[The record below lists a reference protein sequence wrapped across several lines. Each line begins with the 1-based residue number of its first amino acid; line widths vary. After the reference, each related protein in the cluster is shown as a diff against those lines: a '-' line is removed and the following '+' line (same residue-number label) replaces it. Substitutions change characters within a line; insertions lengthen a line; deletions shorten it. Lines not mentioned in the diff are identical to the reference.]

1 LELVYVAFGSNVGD
15 RAAHIDAALD
25 RLRATPGIEVLR
37 QSDRLETDFVGV
49 GPEQDRFLNGVV
61 ELRSSLPPMAM
72 LSVLHV
78 IEAAAGRIFPHPVN
92 HPRELDLD
100 IILFGARVIDTLAL
114 QVPHPRFYERAFVR
128 EPLRQLGVDVDAQA
142 PAQQPL
148 VLDSIA
154 ALTAKTAEWAAG
166 DCSIGLVPTMGF
178 LHRGHQS
185 LMRIAREQCD
195 RVITTVFVNPLQ
207 FGPHE
212 DFDAYPRDLDR
223 DLAICREAGVD
234 VLFAPPVGQMFDEDF
249 CSHVQVGAEAV
260 GMEGGVRD
268 GHFQGVATV
277 VARLFAMSNAHR
289 AYFGEKDAQQVAV
302 VRRMARDLGFPVE
315 VVPCAIVRE
324 SDGLAMS
331 SRNVYLTKADRQAA
345 TVLSRALSS
354 AREQFRRGTRDRDQ
368 LLQHVAQVLAS
379 EPRCA
384 VDYIE
389 LRREGD
395 LRALPPGDVTG
406 GRMLVAGMFVD
417 GETPVRLLDNLSLD
431 AGDGLSLDAGG
442 GLSLD
447 AEGGHE

>member
-37 QSDRLETDFVGV
+37 QSDWLETDFVGV
-49 GPEQDRFLNGVV
+49 GPDQGRFLNGVV
-61 ELRSSLPPMAM
+61 ELSTSLTPVA
-72 LSVLHV
+72 LLCVLQV
-78 IEAAAGRIFPHPVN
+78 LEIAAGRVSLHLVN

-100 IILFGARVIDTLAL
+100 IILFGSRVIDTREL
-114 QVPHPRFYERAFVR
+114 QVPHPHFHERDFVC
-128 EPLRQLGVDVDAQA
+128 EPLRQLGVNVDMQA
-142 PAQQPL
+142 PMQTP
-148 VLDSIA
+148 VVIDSIA

-166 DCSIGLVPTMGF
+166 DCSVGLVPTMGS

-185 LMRIAREQCD
+185 LMHIAREQCD
-195 RVITTVFVNPLQ
+195 RVIATVFVNPLQ
-207 FGPHE
+207 FGPNE
-212 DFDAYPRDLDR
+212 DFAAYPRDLDG

-234 VLFAPPVGQMFDEDF
+234 VLFAPPVGQMFDDDF
-249 CSHVQVGAEAV
+249 CSNVQVGAEAE
-260 GMEGGVRD
+260 GMEGAVRD

-277 VARLFAMSNAHR
+277 VARLFAMSNPHR

-302 VRRMARDLGFPVE
+302 VRRMARDLGFPVQ

-331 SRNVYLTKADRQAA
+331 SRNVYLTEADRRAS
-345 TVLSRALSS
+345 TVLHRALCS
-354 AREQFRRGTRDRDQ
+354 AREQFRRGTHDRDQ
-368 LLQHVAQVLAS
+368 LLQCVEQVLAT

-395 LRALPPGDVTG
+395 LLALPPGDVNG
-406 GRMLVAGMFVD
+406 GRLLVAGMFVD
-417 GETPVRLLDNLSLD
+417 GVTPVRLLDNLSLNSED
-431 AGDGLSLDAGG
+431 AN
-442 GLSLD
+442 
-447 AEGGHE
+447 E